1 MSYWKA
7 FRYGWQGMVVILII
21 AHYWFGFLR

>member
-7 FRYGWQGMVVILII
+7 FRYGWVAAMTALWA
-21 AHYWFGFLR
+21 AHQFFGFLR